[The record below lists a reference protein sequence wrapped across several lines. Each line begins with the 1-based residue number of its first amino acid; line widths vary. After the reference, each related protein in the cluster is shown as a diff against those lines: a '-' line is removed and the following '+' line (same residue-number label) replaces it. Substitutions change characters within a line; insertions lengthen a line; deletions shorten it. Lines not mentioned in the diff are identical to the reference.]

1 MVAIFFL
8 FLGLNDRDCLR
19 HIGNC
24 KERYSFAW
32 IVFFFVLRIMV
43 LSVICVSKKKKKM
56 ARPTFKFENLG
67 VA

>member
-32 IVFFFVLRIMV
+32 IVFFCPENNGFECFMRF
-43 LSVICVSKKKKKM
+43 KKKKM
-56 ARPTFKFENLG
+56 TRPTFKFENLG